1 MTPST
6 FIHTPVEPT
15 TMVSV
20 TQFALAA
27 LALGTP
33 ASARRHR
40 HHHDHGHGWYTS
52 VASNSA
58 PASATFLPTTTP
70 LTETSKAIVTI
81 ITSKI
86 TPSYGSDIGT
96 VTTTT
101 EAEVTSSVIKTT
113 STTTKATSTEASASA
128 TSASGGIESDFKPGV
143 KWDICIDHPI
153 KHDSVDDFVPV
164 AAKVW
169 DIDLGH
175 AHEFPDMIP
184 MMKVSRY
191 IKNTTKWHHSADISR
206 RKQGSS

>member
-1 MTPST
+1 MTTST
-6 FIHTPVEPT
+6 FIHTSVKPM

-20 TQFALAA
+20 TRFALAA
-27 LALGTP
+27 LALGAP

-40 HHHDHGHGWYTS
+40 HHHHHHHGHGWYTS

-58 PASATFLPTTTP
+58 PGSTTFAPTSSP

-81 ITSKI
+81 ITSVI
-86 TPSYGSDIGT
+86 TPSYGSDIGM
-96 VTTTT
+96 VTTTS

-113 STTTKATSTEASASA
+113 STTTKATSTEPSASA
-128 TSASGGIESDFKPGV
+128 TSASSGIESEFKPGV

-184 MMKVSRY
+184 MMKVSQY
-191 IKNTTKWHHSADISR
+191 NKIQQNGNIVLTYLV
-206 RKQGSS
+206 